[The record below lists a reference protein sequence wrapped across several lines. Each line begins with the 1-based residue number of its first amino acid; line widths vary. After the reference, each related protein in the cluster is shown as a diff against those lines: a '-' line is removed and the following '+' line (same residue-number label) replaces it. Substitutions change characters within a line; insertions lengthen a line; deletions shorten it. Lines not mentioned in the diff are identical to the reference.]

1 MADIG
6 IKPEE
11 VGSILTD
18 IISRVESEIIEASV
32 DTKNIIIDA
41 IDNSAGDFVT
51 SLTENI
57 TKEADTIC
65 DIGEL
70 LIAIANYIQSATDEF
85 AAVDQSHH
93 TSKV

>member
-51 SLTENI
+51 TLTENI
-57 TKEADTIC
+57 INNLPKEAI
-65 DIGEL
+65 
-70 LIAIANYIQSATDEF
+70 
-85 AAVDQSHH
+85 
-93 TSKV
+93 

>member
-18 IISRVESEIIEASV
+18 IISRVESEIIESSA
-32 DTKNIIIDA
+32 DTKNIIIDT
-41 IDNSAGDFVT
+41 IDNSAGDFVN
-51 SLTENI
+51 SLAENI
-57 TKEADTIC
+57 TKETDTIC

-85 AAVDQSHH
+85 VAVDQSHN